1 MPLPLS
7 TPARAGHQGRC
18 PAAMALVAL
27 ALIWSGAVMSARADD
42 RPFLRTTHAMASD
55 DDAGWEVSST
65 LVSNRRGQALSL
77 QIEHDLSPSQRLE
90 FEFGKA
96 SRWDAPEPEQGLRLR
111 SLWLSPQDHGVGVA
125 TKIGVEPG
133 SAETGARRQALAVV
147 SWPLWRERLWV
158 HANAGFQWQRPLP
171 AGPSRVTLS
180 TLAAHYVL
188 TPQLWLYAEGMR
200 TSDAR
205 DRLMHMGVRQWLM
218 HHKLALDVGGGRQE
232 GMEHRG
238 AFVAVN
244 LSWMDL
250 DF

>member
-1 MPLPLS
+1 MPLKF
-7 TPARAGHQGRC
+7 PAQAVSQRHGWQVKGLL
-18 PAAMALVAL
+18 ALVL
-27 ALIWSGAVMSARADD
+27 SMMGAVTSACADD

-77 QIEHDLSPSQRLE
+77 QIEHDLSPSQRME

-180 TLAAHYVL
+180 MLAAHYVL

-205 DRLMHMGVRQWLM
+205 DRLTHMGVRQWLM
-218 HHKLALDVGGGRQE
+218 HHKLALDVGGGRQD
-232 GMEHRG
+232 GLEHRG